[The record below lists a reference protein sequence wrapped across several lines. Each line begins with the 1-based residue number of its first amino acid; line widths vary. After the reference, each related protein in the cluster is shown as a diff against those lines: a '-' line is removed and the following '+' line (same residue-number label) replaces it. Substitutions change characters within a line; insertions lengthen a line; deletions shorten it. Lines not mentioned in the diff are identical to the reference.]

1 MSKVILFLCQ
11 KSNIIRSLSVILI
24 FASISLVTFKGL
36 YIRLQALTTVLKKK
50 KCIIQVEKRQNT

>member
-50 KCIIQVEKRQNT
+50 EDA